1 MPDTMRG
8 REREKDRERVRERGR
23 ETERV
28 RYIDRYIGQRLRAL
42 EWRVRDRWPVA

>member
-28 RYIDRYIGQRLRAL
+28 RYIDRYIGQRLRGF